1 MNDYLPKSELEPKP
15 DPRKPSTTRVAI
27 LIIVG
32 AIGLYL
38 LGSGIW
44 GIITA
49 G

>member
-15 DPRKPSTTRVAI
+15 DPRQPSTTRVAI
-27 LIIVG
+27 WIIVG